1 MNTKKLNAGIAFL
14 CLQAIDDVGVI
25 DDKYVE
31 QLSDL
36 AGKSEQCELY
46 TNPDDNNTL
55 VEQCIALIQ
64 DYLRSVSTDINIGD
78 RVEVLEDNP
87 EDSDNYYDKGEVG
100 VVIHMMDNSCVV
112 NFGQSEWDST
122 EIPFSSLKKI
132 GD

>member
-64 DYLRSVSTDINIGD
+64 EYLRSVSTDINIGD

-122 EIPFSSLKKI
+122 EIPFSSLKKVQ
-132 GD
+132 D